1 MAGRDVTG
9 PTPNVVAA
17 RAPGK
22 VVLWGEYAVLAGAPA
37 MVMAVDRYAAC
48 TIEPVLEH
56 HVAGGAPA
64 SGWVF
69 KSLGFRSA
77 PACLPL
83 EALCSGSAPPAE
95 SPAFTA
101 WHVVRALDSETLP
114 ASARVLVD
122 TRGFYQGEEKLGIGS
137 SAAVCVALYLAFC
150 SLAGRTPAFDAVTS
164 IHHGLQGNRGSGIDI
179 AAAWYGG
186 LLRFQRTP
194 TGGPGPSITRSSLP
208 VGIAPAFIWAGHAS
222 STTRHLT
229 RFADWQAHGRVAE
242 LDALVEAS
250 TALFE
255 PTDWLDRLAHYVH
268 CLKSLDR
275 AADLGIYGLAHA
287 ELDRLAARAG
297 VVYKPCGAGGGDI
310 GAVFASD
317 PAALA
322 AFVED
327 ARLKGFAR
335 IMLETASDGFQLGR

>member
-1 MAGRDVTG
+1 MTG
-9 PTPNVVAA
+9 STMNVVTA

-56 HVAGGAPA
+56 DATPGAQA

-69 KSLGFRSA
+69 TSLGFRSA
-77 PACLPL
+77 PACLTL
-83 EALCSGSAPPAE
+83 EALCSGSPPPVD

-101 WHVVRALDSETLP
+101 WHVVHALGSETLP
-114 ASARVLVD
+114 ESARVQVD
-122 TRGFYQGEEKLGIGS
+122 TRGFYQGDEKLGIGS

-150 SLAGRTPAFDAVTS
+150 SLTGRTPAFDTVAA

-186 LLRFQRTP
+186 LLRFQRAP
-194 TGGPGPSITRSSLP
+194 TGSPDPSITRSSLP
-208 VGIAPAFIWAGHAS
+208 VGMASAFIWTGHAS
-222 STTRHLT
+222 STTRHLA
-229 RFADWQAHGRVAE
+229 RFAEWQAHGRVAE

-250 TALFE
+250 AALFE
-255 PTDWLDRLAHYVH
+255 PTDWWDRLAHYAL

-310 GAVFASD
+310 GAVFAPD
-317 PAALA
+317 ATALA
-322 AFVED
+322 AFVEN